1 MFDEGDPATLIDAMA
16 AAARAESAA
25 IAERLRAIASLYRV
39 RCRDYEE
46 AQFWRTDVFEAV
58 AAEVSAAQNISR
70 GRAGSQ
76 VRVAV
81 SLYER
86 LPQVAEVFARG
97 DIDYRVL
104 QMVIARTA
112 NVEDDIIAGLDES
125 LARQVRKWMRFSKAK
140 LRDRLDVWVA
150 DYDPAAVRV
159 PPSVEQNCYLDV
171 EPHIEAAGM
180 AMVGGVLDA
189 VDAAAF
195 DQRLDL
201 IADSVCANDPRSKK
215 QRRAAACGA
224 LGRGESSLAC
234 LCGSADCPA
243 ATIRESAAQLVIHL
257 LAEQATLE
265 GTSARPGY
273 LAGFGVLPA
282 ESVRTAAKTA
292 KLTPV
297 RMPSSEPESGYRPS
311 AGLRDFLQWR
321 DLTCRFPGC
330 DRPVAGCDL
339 DHTTPW
345 PFGPTHASELKHYCR
360 TDHLIKTFYT
370 GPNGWR
376 DEQLPD
382 GTIIL
387 TAPTGHVYRTEALGG
402 ILFPGLAVPTGPV
415 ATTTPVEGVGRTAMM
430 PMRTT
435 TREQDRRA
443 RIRQERRRRLELNA
457 EQERQRQ
464 AWLAATYEPPPF

>member
-1 MFDEGDPATLIDAMA
+1 MFDAGDPAALIDAMA
-16 AAARAESAA
+16 AASRAESAA
-25 IAERLRAIASLYRV
+25 IAERLRAVAALYEV
-39 RCRDYEE
+39 RCVDYAE

-70 GRAGSQ
+70 GRAGCQ

-81 SLYER
+81 SLYQR
-86 LPQVAEVFARG
+86 LPQVAAVFARG

-104 QMVIARTA
+104 QMVINRTA
-112 NVEDDIIAGLDES
+112 NVEDDIIAGLDAS
-125 LARQVRKWMRFSKAK
+125 LAEQVRKWMRLSKKK
-140 LRDRLDVWVA
+140 LRDRIDVWVA

-159 PPSVEQNCYLDV
+159 PPTVAENCYLEV
-171 EPHIEAAGM
+171 EAHPEAAGM

-189 VDAAAF
+189 VDASAF

-201 IADSVCANDPRSKK
+201 IADSVCANDPRSKQ

-224 LGRGESSLAC
+224 MGRLESSLAC
-234 LCGSADCPA
+234 LCGSTDCPA
-243 ATIRESAAQLVIHL
+243 AKVRESAAQVVVHV

-265 GTSARPGY
+265 GTSRRPGY
-273 LAGFGVLPA
+273 LSGFGVLPA
-282 ESVRTAAKTA
+282 ESVRKAATTA
-292 KLTPV
+292 KLKPV
-297 RMPSSEPESGYRPS
+297 RVPSNEPESGYRPS

-339 DHTTPW
+339 DHTTSW
-345 PFGPTHASELKHYCR
+345 PFGPTHASGLKHYCR

-370 GPNGWR
+370 GPNGWS
-376 DEQLPD
+376 DEQRPD
-382 GTIIL
+382 GTIVI
-387 TAPTGHVYRTEALGG
+387 TAPTGHVYTTDALGG
-402 ILFPGLAVPTGPV
+402 ILFPGLAVPTGTI
-415 ATTTPVEGVGRTAMM
+415 TTSTPIDGVGRTAMM
-430 PMRTT
+430 PMRKT
-435 TREQDRRA
+435 TREQDRRE
-443 RIRQERRRRLELNA
+443 RVKQERRRRLELNA